1 MVAMFLP
8 IVVLSLDIKQSRYQ
22 TGYQA
27 GFFLLNGADHNLEE
41 NRTWQ
46 REQGAQKPYEER
58 AIFKVSSVLGT
69 SDA

>member
-8 IVVLSLDIKQSRYQ
+8 IVVLSLDIKQE
-22 TGYQA
+22 A
-27 GFFLLNGADHNLEE
+27 FFLLSGADHSLEE

-58 AIFKVSSVLGT
+58 DIFKLSSVLGT